1 MTSIDHDKLNELL
14 RAVGMKVFVE
24 ILYPAL
30 THDRSV
36 TAIELTRK
44 YPTYAEF
51 TQAAQNTRLSKAKKI
66 FNNGWQR
73 EALITISL
81 SSRTDPS
88 VRSKAEEL
96 GLEYNKV

>member
-1 MTSIDHDKLNELL
+1 MTSIDQDKLNELL
-14 RAVGMKVFVE
+14 RSVGMKVFVE

-36 TAIELTRK
+36 TVIELTRK

-73 EALITISL
+73 EALKTISL
-81 SSRTDPS
+81 SSRTDPN

-96 GLEYNKV
+96 GLEYNKL